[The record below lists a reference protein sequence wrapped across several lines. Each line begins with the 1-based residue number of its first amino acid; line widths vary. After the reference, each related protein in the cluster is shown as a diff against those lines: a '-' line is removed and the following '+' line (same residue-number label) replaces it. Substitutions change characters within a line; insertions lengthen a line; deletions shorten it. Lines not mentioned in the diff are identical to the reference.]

1 MTNSLQVPVQICS
14 LTIKRLRALLSLTKN
29 DQRQHMHHLMGGKP
43 KKDKMVSNLDSLNSH
58 QSFDGVTLVE
68 STLAGWEKKI
78 HGTAEDIVIKLKDTK
93 NPTTIEQITASF
105 SLQSL
110 GVRANSM
117 VDLVPSELA
126 NDRYEIV
133 QDLLIIGIF
142 HLIIFTFQYDL
153 IILHITYL

>member
-1 MTNSLQVPVQICS
+1 
-14 LTIKRLRALLSLTKN
+14 
-29 DQRQHMHHLMGGKP
+29 MHHLMGGKP